1 MAWTIALIL
10 LGNWV
15 VGFFS
20 GAELGLWLHGFLLGA
35 LLAAL
40 VGALNLARQRQGDRP
55 PPRRAR
61 IAGERRHRVPGGEEE
76 VPDPGIEPR

>member
-35 LLAAL
+35 VLSLF
-40 VGALNLARQRQGDRP
+40 VGALNLARQSRGARPLRRP
-55 PPRRAR
+55 PAAARA
-61 IAGERRHRVPGGEEE
+61 HPVP
-76 VPDPGIEPR
+76 PPPGADAPCP

>member
-35 LLAAL
+35 VLALLIGSL
-40 VGALNLARQRQGDRP
+40 HLARQSLRGRAVRTCAQPAAKKCHAIQGQGAAAP
-55 PPRRAR
+55 GSALKPR
-61 IAGERRHRVPGGEEE
+61 
-76 VPDPGIEPR
+76 